1 MQHSLAQKLQSS
13 HPHHHPASLPD
24 LCLMHAKT
32 NSSNYLLT
40 QICHP
45 PSQSKSPVD
54 PSLSWGTLSWELG
67 GGQDVSLSIH
77 IQKAKRLN
85 GQKVLPALIHY
96 KPRLPSALVPG
107 YSALKALLTRVP
119 NESEHSSPPSRALG
133 AMANQHLHLISTGA
147 PKHILSFALAHQ
159 AHSTAY

>member
-45 PSQSKSPVD
+45 PSQSKSP
-54 PSLSWGTLSWELG
+54 
-67 GGQDVSLSIH
+67 
-77 IQKAKRLN
+77 
-85 GQKVLPALIHY
+85 
-96 KPRLPSALVPG
+96 ALVPG